1 MPSVDTEAAKRV
13 AHAESVEALAAGP
26 KHHLVGDTGLLS
38 RRRGVVE
45 LVDSQTQFVFVAGCK
60 LVQVGAR
67 QRDSFF
73 LKPAAI
79 S

>member
-1 MPSVDTEAAKRV
+1 MTRRGVDTEAARRG

-60 LVQVGAR
+60 LVQFGAG
-67 QRDSFF
+67 Q
-73 LKPAAI
+73 
-79 S
+79 